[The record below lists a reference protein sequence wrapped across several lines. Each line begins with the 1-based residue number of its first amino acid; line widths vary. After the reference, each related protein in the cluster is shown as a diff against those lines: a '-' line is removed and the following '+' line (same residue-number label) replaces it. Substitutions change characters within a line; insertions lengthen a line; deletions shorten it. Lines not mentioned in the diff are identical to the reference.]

1 MSKSGV
7 TGNNP
12 GGSATLSATGEGLA
26 AKALIAGGA
35 GLLLTLL
42 ALLIG
47 GDSARVGLGTLTAM
61 TFWLSIGLG
70 MWFLVMLFHLFDAG
84 WSTVIRRPMEH
95 ATTIFPWIGAVF
107 FVLVF
112 YSFFAGTDQGIW
124 KWMNPENSVV
134 AGGERITVADDVLYN
149 HKSGYLNNVFFFIRA
164 LLYFGI
170 FVGVASVLRNASF
183 SQDRDGNGAW
193 TTVCRK
199 WSAAGII
206 LGGLAATFAS
216 LDWIMSLEFHWFSTM
231 FGVWFFSASMRAA
244 LAGTVIV
251 CLLLVHF
258 GPFRGIF
265 KQAHLYEIGRLS
277 LAFTIFWAYITFSQY
292 FLIWNANIPE
302 VTYWYVNREDG
313 NWWWVGLS
321 LLFCHFFVPFLFLL
335 FYQNKVRPGRM
346 LFISVWI
353 LVFHLVDLY
362 FNILPAKQNEAGLPY
377 YSFGISIWDVT
388 AFIGIGGICVWAF
401 VKSYAGQK
409 AIPVRDPRILE
420 SLNHH
425 E

>member
-1 MSKSGV
+1 MSKSRA
-7 TGNNP
+7 TGDKP
-12 GGSATLSATGEGLA
+12 QGKDAGSGGEGLA
-26 AKALIAGGA
+26 AKALLIGGA

-42 ALLIG
+42 GLLIG
-47 GDSARVGLGTLTAM
+47 DGPRVGLGMLTGL
-61 TFWLSIGLG
+61 TFWLSVGLG
-70 MWFLVMLFHLFDAG
+70 MWFLIMLFHLFDAG
-84 WSTVIRRPMEH
+84 WSTVLRRPMEH
-95 ATTIFPWIGAVF
+95 ATTTFPWIGAVF

-112 YSFFAGTDQGIW
+112 YSLFAGVDQGIW
-124 KWMNPENSVV
+124 KWMNPDNSVV
-134 AGGERITVADDVLYN
+134 IGGDLATVDDDVLYH
-149 HKSGYLNNVFFFIRA
+149 HKSAYLNNTFFFLRA

-170 FVGVASVLRNASF
+170 FIGITTVLRNASF
-183 SQDRDGNGAW
+183 SQDRDGEGAW

-206 LGGLAATFAS
+206 LGGLAVTFAS

-231 FGVWFFSASMRAA
+231 FGVWFFSSSMRAA

-251 CLLLVHF
+251 CLLLVRF
-258 GPFRGIF
+258 GAFQGIF

-277 LAFTIFWAYITFSQY
+277 LAFTVFWAYIAFSQY

-302 VTYWYVNREDG
+302 VTYWYVNREMG
-313 NWWWVGLS
+313 NWWWVGLA
-321 LLFCHFFVPFLFLL
+321 LVFGHFLVPFVYLL
-335 FYQNKVRPGRM
+335 FYKNKILPGRM

-353 LVFHLVDLY
+353 LAFHLLDLY
-362 FNILPAKQNEAGLPY
+362 FNILPSKQTDEGLPY
-377 YSFGISIWDVT
+377 YSFGIGFWDVT

-401 VKSYAGQK
+401 VKSYLSQK
-409 AIPVRDPRILE
+409 PIPVRDPRILE